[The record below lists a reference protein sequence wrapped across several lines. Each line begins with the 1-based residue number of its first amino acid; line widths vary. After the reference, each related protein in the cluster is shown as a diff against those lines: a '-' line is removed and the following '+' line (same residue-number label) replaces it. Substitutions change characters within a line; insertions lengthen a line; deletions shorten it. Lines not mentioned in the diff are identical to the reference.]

1 MTSIF
6 VDADACPVKDIII
19 TVALRHNCKTYM
31 VCNGGIRPHPHHLIE
46 LVIVPASSDAA
57 DMWIA
62 QQCGAGDIVITND
75 IPLAEACV
83 KSESIVLKP
92 NGKILDEHSIGGVVA
107 TRDLMS
113 DIRAS
118 DPFHI
123 SKSKPFSPADKGRFS
138 QKLDE
143 LLHKVG

>member
-1 MTSIF
+1 MTAIY
-6 VDADACPVKDIII
+6 VDADACPVKDAII
-19 TVALRHNCKTYM
+19 TIALRHNCKTYM
-31 VCNGGIRPHPHHLIE
+31 VCNGGIRPHPHELIE
-46 LVIVPASSDAA
+46 LVIVPTGADAA

-62 QQCGAGDIVITND
+62 ERCSADDIVVTND

-83 KSESIVLKP
+83 KSDALILKP
-92 NGKILDEHSIGGVVA
+92 NGKLLDKQSIGGVVA

-113 DIRAS
+113 DIRAA

-123 SKSKPFSPADKGRFS
+123 SKAKPFSAADKGRFS

-143 LLHKVG
+143 LLTKKT

>member
-1 MTSIF
+1 MTSIY
-6 VDADACPVKDIII
+6 VDADACPVKDAII
-19 TVALRHNCKTYM
+19 TVALRHNCKTFM
-31 VCNGGIRPHPHHLIE
+31 VCNGGIRPHPHDLIE
-46 LVIVPASSDAA
+46 LVIVSAGADAA

-62 QQCGAGDIVITND
+62 QNCGANDIVITND

-83 KSESIVLKP
+83 KSDSIVLKP
-92 NGKILDEHSIGGVVA
+92 NGTVLDKQSIGGVVA

-123 SKSKPFSPADKGRFS
+123 SKSKPFSASDKGRFS

-143 LLHKVG
+143 LLHKKR